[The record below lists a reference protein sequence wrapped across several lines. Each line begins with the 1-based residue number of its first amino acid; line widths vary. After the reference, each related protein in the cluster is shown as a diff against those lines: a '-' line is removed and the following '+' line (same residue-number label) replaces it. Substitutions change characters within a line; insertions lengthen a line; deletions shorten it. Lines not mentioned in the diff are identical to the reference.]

1 VGYGLK
7 DGMSGIDGPKVIE
20 YLTGLRFEDLSF
32 DVVEKAKLCILD
44 SLGIALS
51 GSLTPIGK
59 IAREYAVDIGGRGE
73 CRLYVHGDRVS
84 CIPAAYANGT
94 MACCHN
100 FTDTTLS
107 CVVHCGPV
115 VVPTAISVG
124 EREGAS
130 GGELVASVV
139 AGYELMTRVGN
150 AVNSGKAR
158 MAHHQKGFHATATTG
173 VFGAAVAAGKL
184 LCLDVDR
191 MVDAVGIAGSYAS
204 GLFESGTYPGT
215 ETWKTHTGIAAQN
228 GVSSALL
235 ARFGLRGP
243 PTILEGKQGFFAAFG
258 DGDADP
264 GKMGE
269 ELGKRLLI
277 MDSAFKLHNCAH
289 VWAVPL
295 DCLKV
300 IIAKHEIRA
309 GDVSA
314 ITITIPTMYSY
325 VMEQGREGKFPRNYA
340 EAQND
345 LPYVAAAMVIHG
357 GVSVETFERRVLED
371 PLMKEVAARVRVK
384 IDPAMDE
391 VFRGTDKAPAT
402 VTVLL
407 RDGREFTETAGY
419 PKGSPRNP
427 AARAEIEEKFIRL
440 ASPVSGE
447 DEARRI
453 VDIVNDLE
461 KLNNVIDLVDHL
473 VARP

>member
-1 VGYGLK
+1 
-7 DGMSGIDGPKVIE
+7 MSGIGGPKVVE
-20 YLTGLRFEDLSF
+20 YLTRLRFEDLSF

-44 SLGIALS
+44 TLGIALS
-51 GSLTPIGK
+51 GSLTPTGK
-59 IAREYAVDIGGRGE
+59 IAREYAMDIGGRPE
-73 CRLYVHGDRVS
+73 NRLYVYGDRVS
-84 CIPAAYANGT
+84 CIPGAYANGT

-107 CVVHCGPV
+107 CLVHCGPV
-115 VVPTAISVG
+115 VVPTAISVA

-130 GGELVASVV
+130 GRELVTSVV

-158 MAHHQKGFHATATTG
+158 MAHHKKGFHATATTG
-173 VFGAAVAAGKL
+173 VFGAAMAAGKVL
-184 LCLDVDR
+184 RLDVDR
-191 MVDAVGIAGSYAS
+191 MVNAVGVAGSYAS

-215 ETWKTHTGIAAQN
+215 ETWKIHTGIAAQN
-228 GVSSALL
+228 GVSSAVL
-235 ARFGLRGP
+235 ARLGLKGP

-258 DGDADP
+258 DRDADP

-300 IIAKHEIRA
+300 IIAKQRIRA

-314 ITITIPTMYSY
+314 ITVTIPTMYSY
-325 VMEQGREGKFPRNYA
+325 VMEQGREGKYPRNYA

-345 LPYVAAAMVIHG
+345 LPYVMAAMMVHG

-371 PLMKEVAARVRVK
+371 PLMKEVAAKVRVE
-384 IDPAMDE
+384 IDPSMDE
-391 VFRGTDKAPAT
+391 VFRGTNKALAT
-402 VTVLL
+402 LAVLL

-419 PKGSPRNP
+419 PKGSPQNP
-427 AARAEIEEKFIRL
+427 ATRAEIEGKFIRL
-440 ASPVSGE
+440 ASPIAGE
-447 DEARRI
+447 YEAHRI
-453 VDIVNDLE
+453 VDIVNDVE
-461 KLNNVIDLVDHL
+461 KLDNVVELVDHL
-473 VARP
+473 VATT

>member
-1 VGYGLK
+1 
-7 DGMSGIDGPKVIE
+7 MSGIDAPKVIE

-51 GSLTPIGK
+51 GSLTPMGK
-59 IAREYAVDIGGRGE
+59 LAREYALSIGGRPE
-73 CRLYVHGDRVS
+73 NRVYVYGDRVS
-84 CIPAAYANGT
+84 CIPGAYANGT

-115 VVPTAISVG
+115 VVPAAISVG
-124 EREGAS
+124 ELEGAS
-130 GGELVASVV
+130 GKELLASVV

-158 MAHHQKGFHATATTG
+158 MAHHKRGFHATATTG

-184 LCLDVDR
+184 LRLDVDR

-228 GVSSALL
+228 GVSSAVL
-235 ARFGLRGP
+235 ARLGLKGP
-243 PTILEGKQGFFAAFG
+243 PTILDGRQGFFAAFG

-264 GKMGE
+264 GRMGE
-269 ELGKRLLI
+269 QLGERLLI

-289 VWAVPL
+289 VWAIPL
-295 DCLKV
+295 DCLKMIV
-300 IIAKHEIRA
+300 ENHGIRPR
-309 GDVSA
+309 DVSA
-314 ITITIPTMYSY
+314 ITVTIPTLYSY

-345 LPYVAAAMVIHG
+345 LPYVMAAMMLHG
-357 GVSVETFERRVLED
+357 GVFVETFESRVLED
-371 PLMKEVAARVRVK
+371 PLMKEVAAKVRVQ
-384 IDPAMDE
+384 IDPSMDE
-391 VFRGTDKAPAT
+391 VFRATDKAPAT

-427 AARAEIEEKFIRL
+427 ATRAEIEGKFIRL

-447 DEARRI
+447 DEAHRI

-461 KLNNVIDLVDHL
+461 RLDNVVRLVDHL
-473 VARP
+473 VVANR